1 MARIRKET
9 GLTIRIPSDDSS
21 VVRIEGAPEHVSRIK
36 NELLEMVKKMVSRP
50 RCNDDGDDDDDDDDD
65 DGGGGGGDD
74 DRQLIFSEQL
84 SSIPI
89 IAPAGE

>member
-50 RCNDDGDDDDDDDDD
+50 RCNDDGDDDDDDDD
-65 DGGGGGGDD
+65 GGGDD
-74 DRQLIFSEQL
+74 DRQLIFSKRL